1 MKSKGQFFTPPFIVN
16 KILDEVNFFENGLKK
31 SILDP
36 ACGDGRFLVEI
47 AKRVIKYSPPNQL
60 KRNLEYIEGWDI
72 DENVIK
78 LAKENLDKLIRPLNI
93 KVSWNLKVR
102 DSLKIENNLF
112 ENYRYHY
119 IVGNPPYIRIQN
131 LPEESRKFF
140 KKKFKL
146 FVGNSDIFILFFELI
161 FDILDKDGICGLITP
176 NSYFSTESAKLLRK
190 EFEERKNIIKI
201 INYHSLPIFKD
212 ASTYTAIT
220 IFDKKERDSFI
231 YQKAIDFDKFETK
244 TIKYKQLTP
253 PFWQFHKSKKGTKL
267 KEICDINIG
276 IQTLADKV
284 YISKFEKEDS
294 NFIYLKTKYKGI
306 VKFEKEI
313 LKPIVKV
320 STLKKWEKKVNEYII
335 FPYINGDI
343 LDENLFIE
351 KYPLTYEYLRSLK
364 EILDNRDKGKKQYP
378 KWYAFGRNV
387 SIKNSFQKKIV
398 FSPMNRYPNFI
409 YIPEEV
415 TFYSGYSLRPK
426 IEIDINYLLS
436 QLNSERMAKF
446 IEANGRDLRGG
457 WKTYSKKVIGE
468 FDIII

>member
-93 KVSWNLKVR
+93 KVSWNLKIQ

-146 FVGNSDIFILFFELI
+146 FSGNSDIFILFFELI

-190 EFEERKNIIKI
+190 EFEKRKNIIKI

-220 IFDKKERDSFI
+220 IFDKKERDSFV

-244 TIKYKQLTP
+244 KIKYKQLTP

-267 KEICDINIG
+267 KEICDVPVFHDDQHGTAVITGAALLNA
-276 IQTLADKV
+276 L
-284 YISKFEKEDS
+284 E
-294 NFIYLKTKYKGI
+294 I
-306 VKFEKEI
+306 VKK
-313 LKPIVKV
+313 
-320 STLKKWEKKVNEYII
+320 
-335 FPYINGDI
+335 DI
-343 LDENLFIE
+343 
-351 KYPLTYEYLRSLK
+351 
-364 EILDNRDKGKKQYP
+364 
-378 KWYAFGRNV
+378 
-387 SIKNSFQKKIV
+387 KKI
-398 FSPMNRYPNFI
+398 
-409 YIPEEV
+409 
-415 TFYSGYSLRPK
+415 
-426 IEIDINYLLS
+426 
-436 QLNSERMAKF
+436 
-446 IEANGRDLRGG
+446 
-457 WKTYSKKVIGE
+457 
-468 FDIII
+468 